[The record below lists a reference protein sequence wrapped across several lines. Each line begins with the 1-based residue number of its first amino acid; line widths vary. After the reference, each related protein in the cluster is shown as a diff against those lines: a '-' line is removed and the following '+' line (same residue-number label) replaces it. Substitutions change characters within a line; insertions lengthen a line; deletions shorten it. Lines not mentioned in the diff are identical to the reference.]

1 MMNSIHGFFQG
12 IVHVSRD
19 ASVENIRGWRNFGNF
34 FPRDFATKKI
44 TSKTMRQRDQSVNFI
59 YIIYGG
65 SPGIVILLFIEA
77 DYGH

>member
-1 MMNSIHGFFQG
+1 
-12 IVHVSRD
+12 
-19 ASVENIRGWRNFGNF
+19 
-34 FPRDFATKKI
+34 
-44 TSKTMRQRDQSVNFI
+44 MRQRDQSVNFI

>member
-1 MMNSIHGFFQG
+1 MEEFRKFFS
-12 IVHVSRD
+12 SRFRYEENY
-19 ASVENIRGWRNFGNF
+19 VE
-34 FPRDFATKKI
+34 
-44 TSKTMRQRDQSVNFI
+44 KTMRQRDQSVNFI